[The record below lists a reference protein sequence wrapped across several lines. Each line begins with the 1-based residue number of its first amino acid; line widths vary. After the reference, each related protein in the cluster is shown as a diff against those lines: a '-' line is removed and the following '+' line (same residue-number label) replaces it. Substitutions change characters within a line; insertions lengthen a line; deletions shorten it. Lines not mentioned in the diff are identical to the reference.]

1 MSDAGSLTS
10 SIFRFREEN
19 GRTYHAYRP
28 RDKGEFGPLC
38 LCKKERKKKKSPRR
52 LTLDSNFNHQS
63 PTIFCP
69 TTVYEFSVPRCY
81 RLVIQVLQS
90 HCNLLTQKSCLSLPL
105 LRDRPRT
112 RV

>member
-38 LCKKERKKKKSPRR
+38 LCKKERKKKKKPAAADARFKFQSSESDYFLPN
-52 LTLDSNFNHQS
+52 DS
-63 PTIFCP
+63 
-69 TTVYEFSVPRCY
+69 V
-81 RLVIQVLQS
+81 
-90 HCNLLTQKSCLSLPL
+90 
-105 LRDRPRT
+105 
-112 RV
+112 